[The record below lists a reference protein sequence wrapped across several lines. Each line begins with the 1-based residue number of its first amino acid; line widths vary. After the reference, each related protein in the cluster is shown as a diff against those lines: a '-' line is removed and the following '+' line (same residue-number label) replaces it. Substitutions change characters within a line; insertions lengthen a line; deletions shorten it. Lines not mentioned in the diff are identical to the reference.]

1 LERAPSAPLFAF
13 GPVKDIA
20 KAGLSDLEKTPGLN
34 AATAKLEY
42 DFFPRARRRV
52 RRATSLPERTEL
64 TAVVKSAFAG
74 AAAQEI
80 LTRSTLDR
88 ANFRLCFEPRRATSA
103 TAGATVRFSVT

>member
-42 DFFPRARRRV
+42 DFFPRARHRV
-52 RRATSLPERTEL
+52 RRANPP
-64 TAVVKSAFAG
+64 
-74 AAAQEI
+74 I
-80 LTRSTLDR
+80 
-88 ANFRLCFEPRRATSA
+88 A
-103 TAGATVRFSVT
+103 TAQLPAARE

>member
-1 LERAPSAPLFAF
+1 MIFSTSAAP
-13 GPVKDIA
+13 G
-20 KAGLSDLEKTPGLN
+20 E
-34 AATAKLEY
+34 
-42 DFFPRARRRV
+42 ARDV
-52 RRATSLPERTEL
+52 LAERTEL

-103 TAGATVRFSVT
+103 TAAATVRFSIT